1 MGTNKVKAYY
11 DEAYPPVP
19 SKSTLYWRK
28 NLVWQLI
35 RFFVLNVKM
44 LRIGHPFIRIRS
56 LKISMLRA

>member
-1 MGTNKVKAYY
+1 MSTNKVKAYY

-28 NLVWQLI
+28 NLLWQLI

-44 LRIGHPFIRIRS
+44 LRIVVGGHS
-56 LKISMLRA
+56 